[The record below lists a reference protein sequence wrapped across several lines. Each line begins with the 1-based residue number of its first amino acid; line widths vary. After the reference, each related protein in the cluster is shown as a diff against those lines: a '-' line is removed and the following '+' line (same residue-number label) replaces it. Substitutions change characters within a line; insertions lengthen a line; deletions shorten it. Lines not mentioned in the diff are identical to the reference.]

1 MNPYRKRPITDAD
14 PVRPFGDRVGYW
26 ITNGRGGDYAF
37 VLFSVAIP
45 AFIAALAIRG
55 CNAGTELQLERARMH
70 ERSAGGACRDVW
82 LATENATQLNCPHVQ
97 HRLTANAQWVRCE
110 CKAKP

>member
-14 PVRPFGDRVGYW
+14 PVRPFGDRVGHW
-26 ITNGRGGDYAF
+26 IANESGGLYLF
-37 VLFSVAIP
+37 VLFFGVMS
-45 AFIAALAIRG
+45 AFIAAMVIQG
-55 CNAGTELQLERARMH
+55 QNAETELQLERARVH

-82 LATENATQLNCPHVQ
+82 LATENVTQLNCPHVQ

-110 CKAKP
+110 CKK